1 MIEYA
6 HEEKFFQHTS
16 VDLLI
21 VDSGATVT
29 AVSGDAPQVTGATI
43 QITNEMLLKESF
55 SLKESL
61 CSEENLKFG
70 TMEASY
76 CNFTFIGADVPSLE
90 EEEIIIYLYFD
101 GDSSTL
107 FPIGRYIVES
117 DEWTSTSGTLSP
129 RQVSAY
135 DVLAMLEDY
144 DITEWYNEAFS
155 EDTTVSVKDL
165 RDSLFEWLAE
175 EEPDYYI
182 EQAETTLTNDDFMV
196 EKSIESD
203 VITFGFFMR
212 GLMEINGV
220 FGHIDRNGNFK
231 YVLLETYDMPAKSII
246 LNDKRIPPT
255 DYADITVWGI
265 GYVAVYDQD
274 NIRIAKEGSSSKKH
288 PNVYTVVDNFA
299 FSNLN
304 STAARLENIK
314 AAVQNMRDAVYHRRY
329 RPYKMQTAGDL
340 CIEVGDRIDIQYSLD
355 DEDNPKTYYTY
366 VLQRSFKGIQ
376 SFRDT
381 FEAKGERKQP
391 KYKISNDRWHVG
403 DSQSGSA
410 DGTGGIGTVNDTSA
424 TDLIRYWRNIGIRL
438 LQEPDNVSVVYN
450 KAAGEVQIMW
460 TDPSDI
466 NTYAPVPVDW
476 AGTIVV
482 RKEGGIPYHR
492 WDGTVLVNST
502 TRDEY
507 SEEPFIDDTVEENK
521 KYYYGIFPYHIH
533 LDDADHPIRYYRFTK
548 VVSVNTQS
556 VLLAPL
562 ITSHM
567 VEGTSV
573 TISFSIPELASGS
586 YSYIKV
592 VAKKGSIPTSKTDGI
607 VKDVTA
613 SDTSVIFN
621 GLDSQSKYYFMIFA
635 NDGATEAES
644 DPDDC
649 VTGIENIIME
659 YGNASLAFKIAIT
672 RDGGIVPYA
681 FISNDGIVYGGVS
694 YSKSAYYIDTEDV
707 TNSEICVIG
716 NNGLLSQMRK
726 TDSSITTT
734 YNPVANNG
742 SEYLYK
748 SKIVSDKFNISKPA
762 IPVFLRSADYNS
774 FITGGNVIRS
784 VYSEFLNKHFSHPND
799 VPSWWE
805 ECPDGKAYYEYT
817 VPSSKTMTA
826 MLITIGAN
834 TAEVQ
839 QKDFYVEFR
848 RTRDG
853 EAFKTEHLYFQSPY
867 GSPCDQF
874 FIDDLSLTGTMWIV
888 VYDNRTSGWLPS
900 WRDVFIELE

>member
-43 QITNEMLLKESF
+43 EITNEMLLKESF

-182 EQAETTLTNDDFMV
+182 EQAETTLTNDDFMI

-231 YVLLETYDMPAKSII
+231 YVLLETYDMSAKSII

-304 STAARLENIK
+304 STAARLEDIK

-355 DEDNPKTYYTY
+355 DENNPKTYYTY

-424 TDLIRYWRNIGIRL
+424 TDIIRYWRNIGIRL

-502 TRDEY
+502 TRNQY
-507 SEEPFIDDTVEENK
+507 SVEPFIDDTVEENK

-548 VVSVNTQS
+548 VVSVNTQNI
-556 VLLAPL
+556 LLAPA
-562 ITSHM
+562 IISHT
-567 VEGTSV
+567 VSGTNV
-573 TISFSIPELASGS
+573 TLTFSIPELASGS
-586 YSYIKV
+586 YSYIKIV
-592 VAKKGSIPTSKTDGI
+592 TKKNNIPTSITDGI
-607 VKDVTA
+607 VKDVSATATSVTFDLEDSSHYYFIIFA
-613 SDTSVIFN
+613 SDGT
-621 GLDSQSKYYFMIFA
+621 
-635 NDGATEAES
+635 TETQS

-649 VTGIENIIME
+649 FTDVLSSIFEITASSTME
-659 YGNASLAFKIAIT
+659 DS
-672 RDGGIVPYA
+672 DGIVPTVIEGGGSYTEENGYYCSLSTILEYPKNLDPELLKRSG
-681 FISNDGIVYGGVS
+681 FIDFDLTGINNNGYGAERDTGIQLRTVDGNTMIMAAIFANGTNDYGALNNEILRVRSSDNNTIYEFTNSNGSALDVNKNAWHDVKIRAYISNNKWIKGECYVDGTLWLSYDVPDDVTVEGWNDDLNVRVEIIGNDGI
-694 YSKSAYYIDTEDV
+694 KSCKVTRKFED
-707 TNSEICVIG
+707 
-716 NNGLLSQMRK
+716 
-726 TDSSITTT
+726 
-734 YNPVANNG
+734 
-742 SEYLYK
+742 
-748 SKIVSDKFNISKPA
+748 
-762 IPVFLRSADYNS
+762 
-774 FITGGNVIRS
+774 
-784 VYSEFLNKHFSHPND
+784 
-799 VPSWWE
+799 
-805 ECPDGKAYYEYT
+805 
-817 VPSSKTMTA
+817 
-826 MLITIGAN
+826 
-834 TAEVQ
+834 
-839 QKDFYVEFR
+839 
-848 RTRDG
+848 
-853 EAFKTEHLYFQSPY
+853 
-867 GSPCDQF
+867 
-874 FIDDLSLTGTMWIV
+874 
-888 VYDNRTSGWLPS
+888 
-900 WRDVFIELE
+900 